1 MKYTPDLIRNG
12 HVYYLDTPLF
22 VNELRG
28 KGATE
33 HYTYS
38 KEEQDEFLAKNRKK
52 VVNVSRNK
60 GLGEL
65 TPEQTVVTILN
76 PETRKLTQIQ
86 IDDEDKSYEVIDQ
99 LMGGNS
105 QGRKRLLME

>member
-28 KGATE
+28 KGVNE

-38 KEEQDEFLAKNRKK
+38 KEEQDDFLAKNRKN